1 MGNRDTLTGS
11 AVPLGRL
18 VRRRCGAQY
27 WSYQKVSRPV
37 DHLITRSPIM
47 FVLPVSL
54 TTIQA
59 SSVNQN
65 ATAVGVGLV
74 GGNITAANVN
84 RTTQVA

>member
-1 MGNRDTLTGS
+1 
-11 AVPLGRL
+11 
-18 VRRRCGAQY
+18 
-27 WSYQKVSRPV
+27 
-37 DHLITRSPIM
+37 M

-65 ATAVGVGLV
+65 ATAVGVGFV
-74 GGNITAANVN
+74 GGSVTAANAN